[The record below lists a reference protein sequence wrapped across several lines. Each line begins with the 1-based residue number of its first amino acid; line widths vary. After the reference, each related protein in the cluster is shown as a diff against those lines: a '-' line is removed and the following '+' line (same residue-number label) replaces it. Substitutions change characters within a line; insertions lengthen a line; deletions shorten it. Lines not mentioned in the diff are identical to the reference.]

1 MRLSVLLL
9 LSASAVAPAF
19 AQDVPTSA
27 PAAPVSAPAPATA
40 PTADEQDAMDE
51 EIVVTASRR
60 NLGAVIGNIAPEVT
74 LNAADIRAYGVSN
87 LGELLEELSP
97 LTGSAQGRGGEA
109 PVVLL
114 GGRRI
119 SSFREIR
126 DLPPEAVVRVEV
138 LPEEVAL
145 KYGYPASQK
154 VVNFILRQR
163 FQAIT
168 TEVETLQA
176 TAGGRQGYEAD
187 VNYLR
192 LAPGSRLSLDAEYER
207 LTPLFESERNIV
219 QANPDRTLLS
229 GSDALKLNGTYNR
242 TILGNVSA
250 TVSAELQGT
259 DTQGA
264 LGRAANGSQ
273 RLLRDGET
281 RNANVNYALNG
292 NLDKWRWS
300 LDGGYTRNQSTIETD
315 RDTAA
320 GVGRDR
326 ARSVATTLSSIGTLS
341 GDLLTLPAGFVSV
354 TLKAGFDLR
363 DIASE
368 STRAGVLTASRLS
381 RDQGNVQANL
391 DVPLLEESAVGDLSV
406 NMNGQLEQLS
416 DFGTLTT
423 LGYGF
428 TWKPVDAVQLIGSI
442 TEEDGAPSIQQL
454 GDPVLVTPN
463 VRVFDVVTGRTVDVT
478 RVEGG
483 NPNLLAD
490 SRRVMKLGLTVK
502 PIKGSDL
509 SLLATY
515 TDTRI
520 DNPTASLPSPT
531 PEIEAAF
538 PDRFTRD
545 NAGNLFRIDSRP
557 LNFERSKQ
565 RQLRWGLN
573 WSKALA
579 GPPPVGPDGKPL
591 TAEQIEERRA
601 ARRDERQSARG
612 AGGPGGERGGRGGGF
627 GGPGGG
633 GGGFGG
639 GGFGGGRGGRIT
651 LALFHTWRLEDT
663 ILIRQGVPELDLL
676 DGSATGSRGGRSR
689 HSVELRAGVTKNGL
703 GARINADWNSATR
716 ITANRSTG
724 QASAQDLRF
733 GALTTVNLR
742 LFADLGQQRK
752 LTTAVPFLRR
762 SRVTLAF
769 DNLFDQRLDVRD
781 TAGLVPIGYQP
792 DLLDPLGRSVRVSF
806 RKLF

>member
-9 LSASAVAPAF
+9 LSASTLAPAVA
-19 AQDVPTSA
+19 QDAPVTSAA
-27 PAAPVSAPAPATA
+27 PAAPAAPA
-40 PTADEQDAMDE
+40 ADDE
-51 EIVVTASRR
+51 ESADDEIVVTASRR
-60 NLGAVIGNIAPEVT
+60 NLGAVIGTIAPEVT

-87 LGELLEELSP
+87 LGELLQELSP
-97 LTGSAQGRGGEA
+97 QTGSVQGRGGEA

-126 DLPPEAVVRVEV
+126 DLPPEAVVRVEI

-145 KYGYPASQK
+145 KYGYPATQK

-176 TAGGRQGYEAD
+176 TEGGRQAYEAD
-187 VNYLR
+187 INYLR
-192 LAPGSRLSLDAEYER
+192 LAPGSRLSLDAEYTHT
-207 LTPLFESERNIV
+207 TPLFESERNVIE
-219 QANPDRTLLS
+219 ADPDRTLLS
-229 GSDALKLNGTYNR
+229 GSDAVKLNGTYNR

-250 TVSAELQGT
+250 TVSAELDGT
-259 DTQGA
+259 DTTAA

-273 RLLRDGET
+273 RLLRDGAT

-292 NLDKWRWS
+292 NIEKWRWS
-300 LDGGYTRNQSTIETD
+300 LDGGYTRNQSTVLTD
-315 RDTAA
+315 RDTAT

-326 ARSVATTLSSIGTLS
+326 ARSVASTLSSVGTLS
-341 GDLLTLPAGFVSV
+341 GNLLTLPAGFVSATV
-354 TLKAGFDLR
+354 KAGFDLR

-368 STRAGVLTASRLS
+368 STRANVFTATDLS

-391 DVPLLEESAVGDLSV
+391 DVPLLEDSAVGGLSV
-406 NMNGQLEQLS
+406 NLNGQLEQLS

-428 TWKPVDAVQLIGSI
+428 TWKPVAAVQLIGSV

-463 VRVFDVVTGRTVDVT
+463 VRVFDVVTGQTVDVT
-478 RVEGG
+478 RIEGG
-483 NPNLLAD
+483 NPGLLAD

-538 PDRFTRD
+538 PDRFERD

-565 RQLRWGLN
+565 RSLRWGVN

-591 TAEQIEERRA
+591 TAEQIEERRT
-601 ARRDERQSARG
+601 ARRDERQGARG
-612 AGGPGGERGGRGGGF
+612 AGGAGERGGRGLGGF

-639 GGFGGGRGGRIT
+639 GRGGRIT
-651 LALFHTWRLEDT
+651 FALFHTWRLEDT

-676 DGSATGSRGGRSR
+676 DGSATGSRGGQSR

-716 ITANRSTG
+716 ITANGTG
-724 QASAQDLRF
+724 GAASAQDLRF
-733 GALTTVNLR
+733 GALTTVDLR
-742 LFADLGQQRK
+742 LFADLGVQRK
-752 LTTAVPFLRR
+752 LVTAVPFLRR

-769 DNLFDQRLDVRD
+769 DNIFNQRLDVRD

-792 DLLDPLGRSVRVSF
+792 DLLDPLGRSVRLSF

>member
-1 MRLSVLLL
+1 MRLSVVLL
-9 LSASAVAPAF
+9 LSASILAPAF
-19 AQDVPTSA
+19 AQEVPAPAAA
-27 PAAPVSAPAPATA
+27 PAAPAAAVPAPS
-40 PTADEQDAMDE
+40 ADEEESMDD

-60 NLGAVIGNIAPEVT
+60 NLGAVVGDITPEVT

-97 LTGSAQGRGGEA
+97 QTGSVQGRGGEA

-126 DLPPEAVVRVEV
+126 DLPPEAVVRVEI

-145 KYGYPASQK
+145 KYGYRADQK

-187 VNYLR
+187 INYLR

-207 LTPLFESERNIV
+207 LTPLFESERNVIE
-219 QANPDRTLLS
+219 ADPDRTLLS
-229 GSDALKLNGTYNR
+229 SSDALKLNGTYNR

-250 TVSAELQGT
+250 TISAELEGA
-259 DTQGA
+259 DTTAA
-264 LGRAANGSQ
+264 LGRAADGSQ

-292 NLDKWRWS
+292 NINKWRWS
-300 LDGGYTRNQSTIETD
+300 LDGGYTRNQSTILTD
-315 RDTAA
+315 RDTVT

-326 ARSVATTLSSIGTLS
+326 ARSVATTLSSVATLG
-341 GDLLTLPAGFVSV
+341 GDLLTLPAGFVSL

-368 STRAGVLTASRLS
+368 STRAGVFTATDLS
-381 RDQGNVQANL
+381 RDQGNAQANL
-391 DVPLLEESAVGDLSV
+391 DVPLLEDSAVGNLSV
-406 NMNGQLEQLS
+406 NLNGQLEQLS

-463 VRVFDVVTGRTVDVT
+463 VRVFDVVTGQTVDVT
-478 RVEGG
+478 RIEGG

-509 SLLATY
+509 SVLATY

-538 PDRFTRD
+538 PDRFERD

-565 RQLRWGLN
+565 RSLRWGLN

-601 ARRDERQSARG
+601 ARRDERQGARG
-612 AGGPGGERGGRGGGF
+612 AGGPGGERGGRGGGPGGF

-633 GGGFGG
+633 GG

-663 ILIRQGVPELDLL
+663 ILIREGVPELDLL
-676 DGSATGSRGGRSR
+676 DGSATGSRGGQSR
-689 HSVELRAGVTKNGL
+689 HSVELRAGINKNGL
-703 GARINADWNSATR
+703 GARVNADWNSATR

-752 LTTAVPFLRR
+752 LVTAVPFLRR

-769 DNLFDQRLDVRD
+769 DNIFDQRLDVRD

>member
-9 LSASAVAPAF
+9 RSASILAPAL
-19 AQDVPTSA
+19 AQD
-27 PAAPVSAPAPATA
+27 APAPAATPAA
-40 PTADEQDAMDE
+40 PTAEEAESAED

-60 NLGAVIGNIAPEVT
+60 NLGEVIGTIAPEVT

-87 LGELLEELSP
+87 LGELLQELSP
-97 LTGSAQGRGGEA
+97 QTGSVQGRGGEP

-126 DLPPEAVVRVEV
+126 DLPPEAVVRVEI

-145 KYGYPASQK
+145 KYGYPATQK

-163 FQAIT
+163 FRAIT
-168 TEVETLQA
+168 AEAETQQA
-176 TAGGRQGYEAD
+176 TEGGRQVYEAD
-187 VNYLR
+187 INYLR
-192 LAPGSRLSLDAEYER
+192 LAPGSRLSLDAEYTHS
-207 LTPLFESERNIV
+207 TPLFENERNV
-219 QANPDRTLLS
+219 RQADRDRSLLS
-229 GSDALKLNGTYNR
+229 GSDAVKLNGTYNR
-242 TILGNVSA
+242 TILGNVAA
-250 TVSAELQGT
+250 TFSAELEGA
-259 DTQGA
+259 DTTAG

-273 RLLRDGET
+273 RLLRDGAT

-292 NLDKWRWS
+292 NIEKWRWS
-300 LDGGYTRNQSTIETD
+300 LDGGYTRNQSTVLTD
-315 RDTAA
+315 RNTAS

-326 ARSVATTLSSIGTLS
+326 ARAVSSTVSSAGTLS
-341 GDLLTLPAGFVSV
+341 GNLLTLPAGYVSA
-354 TLKAGFDLR
+354 TFKAGFDLR

-368 STRAGVLTASRLS
+368 STRAGSFVATDLA

-391 DVPLLEESAVGDLSV
+391 DVPLLEDSAVGALTA
-406 NMNGQLEQLS
+406 NLNGQVDQLS

-423 LGYGF
+423 YGYGL

-442 TEEDGAPSIQQL
+442 TNEDGAPSIQQL
-454 GDPVLVTPN
+454 GNPVLVTPN
-463 VRVFDVVTGRTVDVT
+463 VRVFDVITGTTVDVT

-483 NPNLLAD
+483 NPDLLAD

-520 DNPTASLPSPT
+520 DNPTASLPTPT

-538 PDRFTRD
+538 PDRFQRD
-545 NAGNLFRIDSRP
+545 NAGLLFRIDSRP

-591 TAEQIEERRA
+591 TPEQIEERRN
-601 ARRDERQSARG
+601 ARRDGRQGGPG
-612 AGGPGGERGGRGGGF
+612 AGPGGERRGGGF
-627 GGPGGG
+627 GGPGG

-663 ILIRQGVPELDLL
+663 ILIRGGVPELDLL
-676 DGSATGSRGGRSR
+676 DGSATGSRGGQSR

-716 ITANRSTG
+716 IRANGTG
-724 QASAQDLRF
+724 GSASAQDLRF
-733 GALTTVNLR
+733 GALTTVDLR
-742 LFADLGQQRK
+742 LFADLGAQRK
-752 LTTAVPFLRR
+752 LVTAVPFLRR

-769 DNLFDQRLDVRD
+769 DNIFNQRLDVRD